1 MYVDVVM
8 PQMGE
13 SLAEGTVARW
23 LKKPGEEVKAEE
35 PLLEITTDKVDTEVP
50 APTSGVLEEIL
61 IGEGETVAVGTVLAR
76 IRSAEAS
83 AERAEKASSDR
94 GHFASDQEVILF
106 SRGRR
111 EAKPEKEKMAAAG
124 GANFYSPAVLSLA
137 REVGLPLDELSRIK
151 GSGAGGRIT
160 RKDLAAYLEARGKT
174 AAAAPEAV
182 GISAAYPAVEAGR
195 PEEETIVPMTTMR
208 KKIAEHMLLSQRV
221 AAHVTGVTECDMTRI
236 VNYREREKEN
246 FRKREGFE
254 LTYMPFVAV
263 AAIKALRQFPI
274 FNASVVEDKIVLKR
288 NINLGIAVA
297 LEDGLIVPVIKRAQ
311 EKSFVG
317 LARAINELA
326 SKARNKELVPDDVQG
341 GTFTITNPGMF
352 GGLFGTPIINQPQV
366 AILGL
371 GAIVK
376 RPVVINDAIA
386 IRSMMY
392 LSLSFDHRVIDGAV
406 GFQFLEKIRH
416 HLENFDLPE

>member
-1 MYVDVVM
+1 MYMDVVM

-13 SLAEGTVARW
+13 SLAEGTVVRW

-61 IGEGETVAVGTVLAR
+61 IREGETVAVGTVLAR
-76 IRSAEAS
+76 IRSAEAR
-83 AERAEKASSDR
+83 AERVEKSSSDR
-94 GHFASDQEVILF
+94 GHFASDQEVIIF

-111 EAKPEKEKMAAAG
+111 EAKPEKEKMAAR

-137 REVGLPLDELSRIK
+137 REAGLPLEELSRIK
-151 GSGAGGRIT
+151 GSGAGGRVT
-160 RKDLAAYLEARGKT
+160 RKDLAAYLEAREKT

-195 PEEETIVPMTTMR
+195 PEEETIVPMTAMR

-236 VNYREREKEN
+236 VDYREREKEN
-246 FRKREGFE
+246 FRRREGFE

-274 FNASVVEDKIVLKR
+274 FNSSVVEDKIVLKR

-376 RPVVINDAIA
+376 RPVVIDDAIA

-406 GFQFLEKIRH
+406 GFQFLEKIRRY
-416 HLENFDLPE
+416 LENFDLPE